1 LLPYTTLFRS
11 VDLPPEELRVVL
23 LQLVAV
29 FPDDL
34 EMYDRL
40 AHPWLLSDDL
50 GCLDRGLCRNSSLAY
65 HAADAGLVADR
76 QARRRAAAR
85 TAPRRA
91 DRLLLPDA
99 RLPVRGGG
107 RRPGNARSRL
117 AEPRQLRGPGLT
129 ALVALPDRD
138 QRLPRHA
145 GRPRATR
152 PADAAR
158 TPTRAGPVEPE

>member
-1 LLPYTTLFRS
+1 LSPSLPTTSKCTTGWPILGSF
-11 VDLPPEELRVVL
+11 L
-23 LQLVAV
+23 
-29 FPDDL
+29 
-34 EMYDRL
+34 
-40 AHPWLLSDDL
+40 DDL

-99 RLPVRGGG
+99 RLPVRGRG
-107 RRPGNARSRL
+107 RRPGNPRPRV
-117 AEPRQLRGPGLT
+117 AEPRQLRGPRLA

-152 PADAAR
+152 PADGSRARARAGRVEPQLAAR
-158 TPTRAGPVEPE
+158 GHLDRAD